1 MLKIRLQ
8 RFGKKKQPTFR
19 VVLTESK
26 NSAKSGK
33 ILETFGFYNPET
45 KERSLKADRI
55 KFWLTHGVQLSGT
68 INNFLIREGI
78 MKGKKVHVASRPKLS
93 KKGEVGPPSL
103 EKKNEAKETETKS
116 EEKTVVPEV
125 AEAKIEAA

>member
-26 NSAKSGK
+26 NSTKSGK
-33 ILETFGFYNPET
+33 VLEVFGFYNPQT
-45 KERSLKADRI
+45 KERSLKTDRI
-55 KFWLTHGVQLSGT
+55 QHWLSHGVQLSGT

-78 MKGKKVHVASRPKLS
+78 MKGKKVDVASRPKLA
-93 KKGEVGPPSL
+93 KKTEAGATPSEKVEV
-103 EKKNEAKETETKS
+103 KETKS
-116 EEKTVVPEV
+116 EEKISTPEV
-125 AEAKIEAA
+125 IEVKV